1 MDFSF
6 YILVS
11 RSAEP
16 AKTFSLAWPSQATA
30 DIFCGILQINLGQ
43 INRIMKEQETSSNE
57 LLLYVCRESANQK
70 IFSNDNSNVIGF
82 MKCFLNFFQI
92 QVGIFCDGSK
102 KA

>member
-57 LLLYVCRESANQK
+57 LLLYVCRESANQ
-70 IFSNDNSNVIGF
+70 I
-82 MKCFLNFFQI
+82 FFQRI
-92 QVGIFCDGSK
+92 ILMSLVS
-102 KA
+102 